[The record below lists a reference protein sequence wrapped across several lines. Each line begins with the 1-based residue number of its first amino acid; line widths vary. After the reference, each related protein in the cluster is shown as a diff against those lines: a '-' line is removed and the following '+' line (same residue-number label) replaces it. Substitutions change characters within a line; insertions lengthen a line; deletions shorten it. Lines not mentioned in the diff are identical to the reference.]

1 MKFFG
6 ENDFSILIMNFY
18 LFYKWMIFFSK
29 YCNIN
34 LVFEQQNNKYFLLF
48 C

>member
-6 ENDFSILIMNFY
+6 ENDFPILVMHFY
-18 LFYKWMIFFSK
+18 LVYKSSQ